1 MRDADLTMAQHLWAR
16 GYDTIWMI
24 PNIYAVG
31 TNGKIAD
38 GCRAI
43 EAIRVIYDLYRFPQ
57 NLRSARNRVKRGVL
71 VSEQVQNHTAGST
84 QQQKGRVLV
93 AAHAEENPVQS
104 AERRYLQEHG
114 SVAYDQ
120 LLKRLFDELFPA
132 E

>member
-1 MRDADLTMAQHLWAR
+1 MGSRKPIDLDDAQCLEL
-16 GYDTIWMI
+16 
-24 PNIYAVG
+24 G
-31 TNGKIAD
+31 TDGRVAD
-38 GCRAI
+38 RCRAI

-57 NLRSARNRVKRGVL
+57 NLRSARDRVKRGVL
-71 VSEQVQNHTAGST
+71 VSESVKNHVADST
-84 QQQKGRVLV
+84 PQREGGVLL

-114 SVAYDQ
+114 FLAYDQ